1 MRWLVF
7 SVALSL
13 LAQGDEDLISRH
25 ADAASA
31 AMKTGGYALAEEH
44 YRAIVRLR
52 PKMAE
57 AEVNLGLS
65 CFLQKKYEEAL
76 GAFGSALKLNPEL
89 VNAQLFAGISQFNL
103 HRPAAAAPYLV
114 RYTKAKPS
122 DVQGQYFLGLSYLAL
137 EKYADAER
145 VLRIARDI
153 DPGNVDVLYHL
164 AQSFLG
170 QARKDASR
178 RNAMAL
184 AYQDAVE
191 QIAVV
196 EPASFRLAQLRA
208 GAAELEGDKAEAIRQ
223 LEDVLKDDPKTSG
236 IHYALGCLYTEA
248 RQYDKALPQ
257 FQAEMELNAPYPR
270 TYLQLGHVY
279 VALEKPR
286 EALPIL
292 HRALAMDPG
301 SSGLVWVDIAHAY
314 RMLNEPEKSISA
326 FEKAIELGQGSASIY
341 YQLGFLLKRAGHPE
355 EAQKALA
362 TSQKL
367 RGEED
372 RRNGPNPQ

>member
-1 MRWLVF
+1 MRWLLF
-7 SVALSL
+7 SVAFSV
-13 LAQGDEDLISRH
+13 LAQGDESLISRH

-31 AMKTGGYALAEEH
+31 AMKTGSYALAEEH

-57 AEVNLGLS
+57 AEANLGLS

-76 GAFGSALKLNPEL
+76 RAFGSALKLNPDL
-89 VNAQLFAGISQFNL
+89 VNAQLFAGISQFDLNQ
-103 HRPAAAAPYLV
+103 PAAATPYLV
-114 RYTKAKPS
+114 RYTAAKPN
-122 DVQGQYFLGLSYLAL
+122 DVQGQYYLGLSYLAL
-137 EKYADAER
+137 EKYADAGR
-145 VLRIARDI
+145 VLSIARNI

-170 QARKDASR
+170 QARKDASKR
-178 RNAMAL
+178 SSMAR

-191 QIAVV
+191 QIAAV

-208 GAAELEGDKAEAIRQ
+208 GAAELEGNKAEAIRQ
-223 LEDVLKDDPKTSG
+223 VEELLKNDPKASG

-248 RQYDKALPQ
+248 RQYDKALSQ

-292 HRALAMDPG
+292 HHALDVDPG
-301 SSGLVWVDIAHAY
+301 SRGMVWVDIAHAY
-314 RMLNEPEKSISA
+314 RMLNEPEKSIAA
-326 FEKAIELGQGSASIY
+326 FEKAIELGQRGASIY
-341 YQLGFLLKRAGHPE
+341 YQLGFMLRKAGHPE
-355 EAQKALA
+355 QAREALA
-362 TSQKL
+362 MSQKL
-367 RGEED
+367 RSEED
-372 RRNGPNPQ
+372 QHAGSNAK